1 MTGEVHLDDGKYGQM
16 AFRTQEDRKNRSPDG
31 CGDRF
36 LPSNMIRGHDSH
48 KLGDYLGNVGLTMS
62 PTAHDLLPEL
72 CSKNRN
78 ALANRACYALEG
90 TKC

>member
-1 MTGEVHLDDGKYGQM
+1 MTGEVHLDEGKYGQM

-48 KLGDYLGNVGLTMS
+48 KLGDYLGNVGL
-62 PTAHDLLPEL
+62 DVIQKRIERLLAEA
-72 CSKNRN
+72 K
-78 ALANRACYALEG
+78 
-90 TKC
+90 T